1 MTESQIISE
10 LSTACSD
17 EYEVS
22 VYKRDMT
29 GRMGSHSATF
39 SIQVADGTEATI
51 INNIRGLDIYETAGL
66 FETQL
71 SNDAQVPLVY
81 IFITFDCTF

>member
-1 MTESQIISE
+1 MTESQIISA
-10 LSTACSD
+10 LKSAAGG
-17 EYEVS
+17 EYDVN

-29 GRMGSHSATF
+29 GRIGSHSATF
-39 SIQVADGTEATI
+39 VIQVSDGEESTV
-51 INNIRGLDIYETAGL
+51 INGIRSLDIYEMAGL

-71 SNDAQVPLVY
+71 SSDSQIPLVY